1 MYREILE
8 KFARCFDLNIKFYK
22 KPSPKTPSS
31 LKSINSSLEPIYSKT
46 SSRLKSIYNIL
57 EPIYPKIGEKGNLPV
72 KSFTYVCLEKTREPS
87 KMFAR
92 ADNTLSFHNGLG
104 FWQWSARGEDCEE
117 ASRNY
122 VEGLILDESL
132 EAMIID
138 SSRLGVVNIGKS
150 FPRSGL
156 EELLLFLDLC
166 SQTD

>member
-1 MYREILE
+1 MHREILE
-8 KFARCFDLNIKFYK
+8 KFARCFGLNIKFYK
-22 KPSPKTPSS
+22 KPNSKTP
-31 LKSINSSLEPIYSKT
+31 
-46 SSRLKSIYNIL
+46 SRLKSIYNIL
-57 EPIYPKIGEKGNLPV
+57 EPIYPKIDGKSNLPV

-92 ADNTLSFHNGLG
+92 ADNTLSFHNGIG

-138 SSRLGVVNIGKS
+138 SSRLGIVNISKN
-150 FPRSGL
+150 FPRSSL